1 MYMSIAHKMNEAGL
15 SRRDEKLK
23 DDLERA
29 GIAREVSQAAL
40 DVDAILQRWRRRV
53 MKRELGRTALDE
65 LGLPLDL
72 AQLDVLMAVRAPENE
87 FGEQADSETTVGTV
101 ATRLAIDPSR
111 ASRISADLI
120 RRDFVRRAVSQEDA
134 RRTVLELTETGAA
147 MVEAVRTYKLLVLG
161 SFLRDWTDEEVE
173 TFLPLLE
180 RFSAWSDRA
189 FQHSAPVASQIAEL
203 REALGAVPQE
213 PKRDEA

>member
-1 MYMSIAHKMNEAGL
+1 MNEAGL

-72 AQLDVLMAVRAPENE
+72 AQLDVLMAVRAPVNE
-87 FGEQADSETTVGTV
+87 FGEQADCETTVGTV
-101 ATRLAIDPSR
+101 ATRLPGGSAECPATGFARSQDPAPNR
-111 ASRISADLI
+111 AGG
-120 RRDFVRRAVSQEDA
+120 Q
-134 RRTVLELTETGAA
+134 TG
-147 MVEAVRTYKLLVLG
+147 
-161 SFLRDWTDEEVE
+161 
-173 TFLPLLE
+173 
-180 RFSAWSDRA
+180 
-189 FQHSAPVASQIAEL
+189 
-203 REALGAVPQE
+203 
-213 PKRDEA
+213 